1 MLKTR
6 TSEDI
11 LGKIEITNELTEGI
25 IKILKADLSKKR
37 YIHSKNVAAMSAELA
52 KLYGE
57 DIERAYFAGLVHD
70 IAKEI
75 SRDEQFIL
83 AAKCEMDVSAV
94 ELNSTPLLHA
104 IAGAQ
109 LLIED
114 FDFHDEEILWAVRWH
129 TVAAPNM
136 SKLAQI
142 VYLAD
147 LVSEDREYKDVK
159 KYRKFAHT
167 SLEKGMYEALKYAV
181 SDTACKGNSI
191 PLSTIEAYNEYVL
204 KMKET
209 NKNDK

>member
-1 MLKTR
+1 MA
-6 TSEDI
+6 
-11 LGKIEITNELTEGI
+11 KIEITNELTEGI
-25 IKILKADLSKKR
+25 IKILKEKKKKKR

-52 KLYGE
+52 KLYSE

-70 IAKEI
+70 IAKEL
-75 SRDEQFIL
+75 SRDEQFVL
-83 AAKCEMDVSAV
+83 AAKCELDVSAI
-94 ELNSTPLLHA
+94 ELSSTPLLHA

-136 SKLAQI
+136 SRLAEI

-159 KYRKFAHT
+159 RYRKYAHT
-167 SLEKGMYEALKYAV
+167 SLEKGMLEALKFSIAD
-181 SDTACKGNSI
+181 SATKGNSI
-191 PLSTIEAYNEYVL
+191 PTSTFEAYNEYIAKSKV
-204 KMKET
+204 T
-209 NKNDK
+209 KNDK

>member
-1 MLKTR
+1 MV
-6 TSEDI
+6 
-11 LGKIEITNELTEGI
+11 ITNELTEEI

-37 YIHSKNVAAMSAELA
+37 YVHSKNVAAMSAELA

-70 IAKEI
+70 IAKEL
-75 SRDEQFIL
+75 SRDEQFVL
-83 AAKCEMDVSAV
+83 AAKCELDVSPI

-114 FDFHDEEILWAVRWH
+114 LHFNDEEILWAVRWH

-136 SKLAQI
+136 SRLAEI

-159 KYRKFAHT
+159 KYRKYAHT
-167 SLEKGMYEALKYAV
+167 SLEKGMFEALKYSIAV
-181 SDTACKGNSI
+181 SASKGNSI
-191 PLSTIEAYNEYVL
+191 PISTLEAYNQYAA
-204 KMKET
+204 KIKAS
-209 NKNDK
+209 KNEN